1 MDLANHEM
9 GLELQLIELSE
20 QWERAHGQG
29 REDDAQR
36 IQREISLLQEEMAL
50 TAERMAAP
58 AGRDVDPDMI
68 NPDTANPDTG
78 NPAASA
84 A

>member
-20 QWERAHGQG
+20 QWERARVQE
-29 REDDAQR
+29 REEDAQR
-36 IQREISLLQEEMAL
+36 IQHEMALLQEEMAL
-50 TAERMAAP
+50 TAERMVILAAK
-58 AGRDVDPDMI
+58 GI
-68 NPDTANPDTG
+68 NPHNLNPES
-78 NPAASA
+78 SA